1 MSTSPEPATRSRSAV
16 PAGHPAHLLR
26 ELVRRELDL
35 SAVFEPYE
43 REERASRPIDGRRPL
58 PRRGACSDMN
68 CPVRVAVDRSRPL
81 RPR

>member
-26 ELVRRELDL
+26 ELVRRELYL

-43 REERASRPIDGRRPL
+43 REERASRPIDGRRPSSSARSLLRHEL
-58 PRRGACSDMN
+58 PGTRRC
-68 CPVRVAVDRSRPL
+68 RP
-81 RPR
+81 